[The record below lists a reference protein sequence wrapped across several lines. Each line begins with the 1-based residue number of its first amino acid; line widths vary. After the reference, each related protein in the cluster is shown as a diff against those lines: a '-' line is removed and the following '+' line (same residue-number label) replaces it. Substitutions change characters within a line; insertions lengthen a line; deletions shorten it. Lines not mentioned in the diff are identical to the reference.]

1 MGIERL
7 LSVEEAAKALGGV
20 SVWTIRAW
28 LSKGVLRRTKVG
40 GRTMITES
48 ELNRFLLECAAHAK
62 TNKGRQHG
70 RR

>member
-1 MGIERL
+1 MALERL
-7 LSVEEAAKALGGV
+7 LSVKEAAAALGGV

-28 LSKGVLRRTKVG
+28 LSRGVLRRTKVG

-48 ELNRFLLECAAHAK
+48 ELSRFLMECAAKAK
-62 TNKGRQHG
+62 TSKGRRHG